1 MGKKSI
7 IFSVLL
13 CISLFLS
20 ACAQN
25 DAANIDSNSPTV
37 PLPHEYDVI
46 INNIINAYP
55 WNDDETTMV
64 PENPELSYLYRRNSA
79 LSEIGFALIDLDNN
93 GQKELVI
100 SDISKP
106 FIYDLYTISEG
117 EAIHLVDSGERY
129 RYYLYE
135 NGYLE
140 NQWSGGGM
148 TSGYDFYRLNGS
160 TLDFIERITTD
171 AYHALDIGMIGDIS
185 AANDKEFYFRSES
198 DQPEGY
204 KPITSEEA
212 TKAIEAY
219 RNENKSL
226 AIEYTLL
233 SEYKKAR

>member
-7 IFSVLL
+7 ILLVLL
-13 CISLFLS
+13 CISLSLS

-25 DAANIDSNSPTV
+25 DAANIDANSPTV
-37 PLPHEYDVI
+37 PLPKEYDVI

-64 PENPELSYLYRRNSA
+64 PENPELSYMYRRNSA

-117 EAIHLVDSGERY
+117 EVIHLVDSGERY

-140 NQWSGGGM
+140 NQWSGGVS
-148 TSGYDFYRLNGS
+148 TGYDFYRLDGG
-160 TLDFIERITTD
+160 TLDFVERITSD
-171 AYHALDIGMIGDIS
+171 AQHAMDIGMISDIS
-185 AANDKEFYFRSES
+185 EANDNDFYFRSES
-198 DQPEGY
+198 DQPADY
-204 KPITSEEA
+204 KSVTSDEA
-212 TKAIEAY
+212 TKIMEDY
-219 RNENKSL
+219 RNANQPL
-226 AIEYTLL
+226 IIEYTLL
-233 SEYKKAR
+233 SDYKKAR

>member
-25 DAANIDSNSPTV
+25 DAANIDLNSPTV

-64 PENPELSYLYRRNSA
+64 PENPELSYMYRRNSA

-100 SDISKP
+100 SDINKP

-129 RYYLYE
+129 CYYLYE

-140 NQWSGGGM
+140 NQWSGGVS
-148 TSGYDFYRLNGS
+148 TGYDFYRLNGS

-185 AANDKEFYFRSES
+185 APNDKEFYFRSEN
-198 DQPEGY
+198 DQPEDY

-212 TKAIEAY
+212 TKIMEDY
-219 RNENKSL
+219 RNANQPL
-226 AIEYTLL
+226 IIEYTLL

>member
-7 IFSVLL
+7 ILLVLL
-13 CISLFLS
+13 CISLSLS
-20 ACAQN
+20 ACTQN
-25 DAANIDSNSPTV
+25 DAANIDANSTV
-37 PLPHEYDVI
+37 VQLPHEYDVI

-64 PENPELSYLYRRNSA
+64 PENPELSYMYRRNST

-129 RYYLYE
+129 CYFLYE

-140 NQWSGGGM
+140 NQWSGGVS
-148 TSGYDFYRLNGS
+148 TGYDFYRLDGS
-160 TLDFIERITTD
+160 TLDFVDRITSD
-171 AYHALDIGMIGDIS
+171 AQHAMNIGMISDIS
-185 AANDKEFYFRSES
+185 EANDNDFYFRSES
-198 DQPEGY
+198 DQPADY
-204 KPITSEEA
+204 KSVSSDEA
-212 TKAIEAY
+212 TKIMEDY
-219 RNENKSL
+219 RNANQPL
-226 AIEYTLL
+226 IIAYTLL

>member
-1 MGKKSI
+1 MGKKLI
-7 IFSVLL
+7 ILLVLL
-13 CISLFLS
+13 CISLSLS
-20 ACAQN
+20 ACTQN
-25 DAANIDSNSPTV
+25 DAANIDANSTV
-37 PLPHEYDVI
+37 VQLPHEYDVI

-64 PENPELSYLYRRNSA
+64 PENPELSYMYRRNST

-129 RYYLYE
+129 CYFLYE

-140 NQWSGGGM
+140 NQWSGGVS
-148 TSGYDFYRLNGS
+148 TGYDFYRLDGS
-160 TLDFIERITTD
+160 TLDFVDRITSD
-171 AYHALDIGMIGDIS
+171 AQHAMNIGMISDIS
-185 AANDKEFYFRSES
+185 EANDNDFYFRSES
-198 DQPEGY
+198 DQPADY
-204 KPITSEEA
+204 KSVSSDEA
-212 TKAIEAY
+212 TKIMEDY
-219 RNENKSL
+219 RNANQPL
-226 AIEYTLL
+226 IIAYTLL

>member
-1 MGKKSI
+1 MSKKSI
-7 IFSVLL
+7 ILLVLL
-13 CISLFLS
+13 CISLSLS

-25 DAANIDSNSPTV
+25 DAAIIDSNSTV
-37 PLPHEYDVI
+37 VQLPHEYDMI

-64 PENPELSYLYRRNSA
+64 PENPELSYMYRRNSA

-117 EAIHLVDSGERY
+117 KAIHLVDSGERY
-129 RYYLYE
+129 CYYLYE

-140 NQWSGGGM
+140 NQWSGGVAA
-148 TSGYDFYRLNGS
+148 GYDFYRLDGS
-160 TLDFIERITTD
+160 TLDFVERITSD
-171 AYHALDIGMIGDIS
+171 AQHAMDIGMISDIS
-185 AANDKEFYFRSES
+185 EANDGDFYFRSES
-198 DQPEGY
+198 DQPEDY

-212 TKAIEAY
+212 TKIMEDY
-219 RNENKSL
+219 RNANQPL
-226 AIEYTLL
+226 IIEYTLL
-233 SEYKKAR
+233 SDYKKAR